1 MWPGGAGQRNAAMA
15 GAEDNG
21 SKNRRES
28 MNRNYDHRDRDNRYG
43 SRQNE
48 QFSDRDYGSGDSDRQ
63 FGQMGEGRG
72 WNHDDDDDYGSSR
85 SRYGRSSGWQ
95 DYGSGQGYGQSRGYD
110 TAQDGRSRGGYG
122 AAQVSN
128 REGGFGSF
136 NSNYYGGAD
145 FAGPRQSRAPG
156 TDYDSYGPFGAS
168 QGSGSFGAAPS
179 RGGYGSSRDDDRGFF
194 DKAGDEVASWFG
206 DRDAARR
213 REQDHRGSGP
223 ANYTRSDQ
231 RILEDVCDTI
241 THDRMVDGRQIQ
253 VTVQDGEVTLDGTVS
268 SRQQK
273 RRAEDLAEDLA
284 GVKHVQNNLRV
295 QDSSDSTSGSWSRDT
310 TGNTIV

>member
-1 MWPGGAGQRNAAMA
+1 
-15 GAEDNG
+15 
-21 SKNRRES
+21 
-28 MNRNYDHRDRDNRYG
+28 MNRNYDRRDREHRYDN
-43 SRQNE
+43 RQNE
-48 QFSDRDYGSGDSDRQ
+48 QFSDRDYGSGDSDRQFSQ

-85 SRYGRSSGWQ
+85 GRYGRGGGSRS
-95 DYGSGQGYGQSRGYD
+95 YGGGQGYGQSRGYD

-122 AAQVSN
+122 AAQPTN

-145 FAGPRQSRAPG
+145 FAGPRQNRAPG
-156 TDYDSYGPFGAS
+156 TDYDSYGPYGAS
-168 QGSGSFGAAPS
+168 QGVGSFGAAPS
-179 RGGYGSSRDDDRGFF
+179 RGGYSARGDDDRGFF

-213 REQDHRGSGP
+213 RDQDHRGSGP

-253 VTVQDGEVTLDGTVS
+253 VTVQDGEVTLDGTVT

-273 RRAEDLAEDLA
+273 RRAEDLTDDLS

-295 QDSSDSTSGSWSRDT
+295 KDSDDSSSRSFTRDSTGST
-310 TGNTIV
+310 LA